1 MLWAGDLGNN
11 INMKCLYCKL
21 TWTFGASIGFCRHSW
36 SSFTGNAHGNSSCLG
51 KNNTFCAVHAPLD
64 LKAPTG
70 DQIQCHA
77 TARGLYT
84 VLLYLKVKVST
95 RPPNTWIEHPFDV
108 LEQVQ
113 SMEATPGIRLDLTSR
128 GRNKRPLGCPVVSCS
143 DGNSGS
149 L

>member
-1 MLWAGDLGNN
+1 MHLLVFVVIADPHSQET
-11 INMKCLYCKL
+11 L
-21 TWTFGASIGFCRHSW
+21 TETAAVWE
-36 SSFTGNAHGNSSCLG
+36 

>member
-1 MLWAGDLGNN
+1 
-11 INMKCLYCKL
+11 MKCLYCKL
-21 TWTFGASIGFCRHSW
+21 TWTFGASIGFVVIADPHSQETLMETAAVW
-36 SSFTGNAHGNSSCLG
+36 E

-113 SMEATPGIRLDLTSR
+113 SMEATPGIRLDSDLSWQEQATS
-128 GRNKRPLGCPVVSCS
+128 GVSC
-143 DGNSGS
+143 GV

>member
-1 MLWAGDLGNN
+1 
-11 INMKCLYCKL
+11 MKCLYCKL
-21 TWTFGASIGFCRHSW
+21 TWTFGASIGFVVIADPHSQETLTETAAVW
-36 SSFTGNAHGNSSCLG
+36 E

>member
-11 INMKCLYCKL
+11 INIKCLYCKL
-21 TWTFGASIGFCRHSW
+21 TWTFGASIGFVVIADPHSQETLTETAAVW
-36 SSFTGNAHGNSSCLG
+36 E

>member
-1 MLWAGDLGNN
+1 MHLLVFVVIADP
-11 INMKCLYCKL
+11 
-21 TWTFGASIGFCRHSW
+21 HSQETLRETAAVW
-36 SSFTGNAHGNSSCLG
+36 E